1 MPHLGSFLAF
11 PNQNFH
17 AGLNKLGFVLQ
28 NLTFC
33 GEYPLVAMAAYPV
46 YPERSRR
53 VYPERA
59 CLERSRKAEGSS
71 VEGFTLSAVEGYI
84 RGNEFW
90 KGETFLPDRKALEP
104 AVDATNWFQKCR
116 HTAQHVGANPLFPRV
131 GALMEIESDDVRL
144 LVELVEHGR
153 HEQPNVGQEVVIAA
167 DLQPKDSPQVGFQAK
182 KLSIAEP
189 NRLLN
194 FCGMQIP
201 FGPLVHTWTDM
212 RLVAVKPL
220 DNGRTELAWEGGAK
234 SIDRLEYQRTENK
247 TAHVAG

>member
-1 MPHLGSFLAF
+1 
-11 PNQNFH
+11 
-17 AGLNKLGFVLQ
+17 
-28 NLTFC
+28 
-33 GEYPLVAMAAYPV
+33 MAAYPV